1 MAQSW
6 TDIDLQEQWALSADE
21 LALLPG
27 MTDTGRLAFAVQLK
41 FMEIHGRFP
50 ERHDEIDPA
59 VLDWLATQ
67 VGSGSATDG
76 FVAFELD
83 GRQGRRQRRTI
94 RGILGIRPTTG
105 GDRQRLSDWL
115 ANDVL
120 PFDPQARH
128 GRDLALEWYKAQHL
142 EPPAIDHLDRVIRSA
157 AHGFETRQQEA
168 IHRRLSAASK
178 AAIDR
183 LLASEDPDAG
193 NESEEVSATPASA
206 LTFSQLKADL
216 GKASRDNLLVG
227 IARRQSIDAIGL
239 VADVF
244 TGVPTKFIDQF
255 RQRCATESIRELRRH
270 PASIRY
276 SMVAMFCWRRRQ
288 QLTDALVDMLL
299 QLIHS
304 ISTRAEKKI
313 DKKQFAAFKKV
324 RGKARLLFKL
334 AEATVEQPEG
344 VIKDVVYPVV
354 SQNTLKELV

>member
-1 MAQSW
+1 LSTCYLYNPSKSTSTELSLAQSW

-128 GRDLALEWYKAQHL
+128 GRDLALEWGGVSRNPRKFRHQPKSKKA
-142 EPPAIDHLDRVIRSA
+142 
-157 AHGFETRQQEA
+157 GFSHA
-168 IHRRLSAASK
+168 K
-178 AAIDR
+178 N
-183 LLASEDPDAG
+183 P
-193 NESEEVSATPASA
+193 
-206 LTFSQLKADL
+206 
-216 GKASRDNLLVG
+216 
-227 IARRQSIDAIGL
+227 
-239 VADVF
+239 
-244 TGVPTKFIDQF
+244 
-255 RQRCATESIRELRRH
+255 
-270 PASIRY
+270 
-276 SMVAMFCWRRRQ
+276 
-288 QLTDALVDMLL
+288 
-299 QLIHS
+299 
-304 ISTRAEKKI
+304 
-313 DKKQFAAFKKV
+313 
-324 RGKARLLFKL
+324 
-334 AEATVEQPEG
+334 
-344 VIKDVVYPVV
+344 
-354 SQNTLKELV
+354 

>member
-1 MAQSW
+1 LAQSW

-94 RGILGIRPTTG
+94 RGILGIRPTTS

-128 GRDLALEWYKAQHL
+128 GRDLAL
-142 EPPAIDHLDRVIRSA
+142 PPNSSTSSGNAARPNPSENYGVTPLRSA
-157 AHGFETRQQEA
+157 TAWWPCFAGD
-168 IHRRLSAASK
+168 ASN
-178 AAIDR
+178 
-183 LLASEDPDAG
+183 SSP
-193 NESEEVSATPASA
+193 
-206 LTFSQLKADL
+206 
-216 GKASRDNLLVG
+216 
-227 IARRQSIDAIGL
+227 
-239 VADVF
+239 
-244 TGVPTKFIDQF
+244 
-255 RQRCATESIRELRRH
+255 IR
-270 PASIRY
+270 
-276 SMVAMFCWRRRQ
+276 
-288 QLTDALVDMLL
+288 
-299 QLIHS
+299 
-304 ISTRAEKKI
+304 
-313 DKKQFAAFKKV
+313 
-324 RGKARLLFKL
+324 
-334 AEATVEQPEG
+334 
-344 VIKDVVYPVV
+344 
-354 SQNTLKELV
+354 

>member
-1 MAQSW
+1 LSTCYLYNPSKSTSTELSLAQSW

-128 GRDLALEWYKAQHL
+128 GRDLALEWDCKP
-142 EPPAIDHLDRVIRSA
+142 EPQKIP
-157 AHGFETRQQEA
+157 
-168 IHRRLSAASK
+168 
-178 AAIDR
+178 
-183 LLASEDPDAG
+183 
-193 NESEEVSATPASA
+193 
-206 LTFSQLKADL
+206 
-216 GKASRDNLLVG
+216 
-227 IARRQSIDAIGL
+227 SI
-239 VADVF
+239 
-244 TGVPTKFIDQF
+244 
-255 RQRCATESIRELRRH
+255 
-270 PASIRY
+270 
-276 SMVAMFCWRRRQ
+276 
-288 QLTDALVDMLL
+288 
-299 QLIHS
+299 
-304 ISTRAEKKI
+304 
-313 DKKQFAAFKKV
+313 
-324 RGKARLLFKL
+324 
-334 AEATVEQPEG
+334 
-344 VIKDVVYPVV
+344 
-354 SQNTLKELV
+354 